1 MILAEW
7 VYVTQN
13 GFNPGAAF
21 AVLIAL
27 GFLAGMII
35 AMIAGERGR

>member
-21 AVLIAL
+21 AAL
-27 GFLAGMII
+27 VAFGFLVGMIA
-35 AMIAGERGR
+35 AMVIGDRRR